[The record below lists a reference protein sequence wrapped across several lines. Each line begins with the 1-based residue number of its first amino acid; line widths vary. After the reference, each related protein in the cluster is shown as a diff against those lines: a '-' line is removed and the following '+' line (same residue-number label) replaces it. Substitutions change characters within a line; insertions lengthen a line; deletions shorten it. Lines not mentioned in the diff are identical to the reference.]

1 MAIDHIDKK
10 VSIYN
15 NEFMSALASASK
27 TNEMPKTDEPEFKK
41 QKNNLFKVIFF
52 ILQLHFL
59 YLTIL

>member
-41 QKNNLFKVIFF
+41 QKNNLLK
-52 ILQLHFL
+52 
-59 YLTIL
+59 